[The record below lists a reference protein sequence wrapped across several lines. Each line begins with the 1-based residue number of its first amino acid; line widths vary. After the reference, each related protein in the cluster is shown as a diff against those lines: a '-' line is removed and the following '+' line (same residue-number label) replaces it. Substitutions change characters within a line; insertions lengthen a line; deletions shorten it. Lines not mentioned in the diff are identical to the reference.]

1 MIWFGLSFAQYN
13 ESAPWMAGTNDPLG
27 SAKALSPERSLDD
40 MSAAFEDYWKGRD
53 PSKKG
58 SGFKPYK
65 RWENH
70 WRNFL
75 RKDGTLAKP
84 SDFWKAWEAEKEMLK
99 SEIAQWRS
107 LGPYTTVQKYGQGRI
122 NTFIID
128 PNRPNVFYAGAPSG
142 GLWKSVDYGANW
154 IPLSDEI
161 PQIGVSG
168 IVIDPRD
175 SDIIYIATGDD
186 DARDTYSVGVL
197 KSTDGGLTWN
207 KTGLQFELTNAI
219 SSEIY
224 MHPDNS
230 DILWVATNTGF
241 FKTKDAGKT
250 WDYSI
255 SINIQ
260 DIKLKPGDPDVIYA
274 VSPSKFYKST
284 DGGDSFK
291 VISSGL
297 PEKSGRFAIDVS
309 PADPEV
315 VYLLSANTDNSFQ
328 GVYKS
333 ENSGDSFFKTNES
346 KDIFGGSTQ
355 AWYDMALTVSP
366 VDADMIF
373 VGVLD
378 IWRSTNGGD
387 SFVQMNRW
395 YDPGD
400 VAYTH
405 ADIHFMR
412 YFNDKLYAGT
422 DGGIYESSDDGNSF
436 TDLTETM
443 NISQYYRIATAARNA
458 NRVVGGLQDN
468 GGFAYNNDNW
478 YQYHDGDGMDC
489 VVDPNDENIYYGF
502 SQFGG
507 RLNVTYNAG
516 NTPGGTIVQAPKAE
530 TSDSDSGGAWVTPLV
545 ANEKGDLFA
554 GYSRLYK
561 LENNIWDPVSP
572 RMFGGDLNYVA
583 LAPSNSEVIYVSRS
597 NRIYK
602 SVNGGADFEQLDM
615 GLTSRI
621 SSIEISGIDENRVYA
636 TTAGVEG
643 KVFLSEDA
651 GLTWNDISANLPT
664 DSKLVVKHQPQSP
677 LNDIYV
683 GTSVGVYHK
692 NDNMQEWERYDEGLP
707 NAPVYDMEIN
717 VEDETLT
724 VGTYG
729 RGVWQS
735 PIEVQKLDK
744 DLALLSVNSNNS
756 VQCSGLTPRITVKN
770 NGTDALSSFKVNYR
784 VDGVPYSYNVDD
796 VIRAGE
802 TLEIELPNNPEI
814 EIGQHDLEIEV
825 SANGDLYRTNNAL
838 YASFR
843 TNQAGE
849 GRYVNTF
856 GDVNEDVWLTET
868 KGSSRALWE
877 RSEATTEKFRSK
889 FDNVY
894 VTNFDGEYF
903 DMTTAYL
910 ISPCYDLSRL
920 ENPMLK
926 FDMVFDI
933 EENWDVLYME
943 YSLDSGEN
951 WDILGSADDPN
962 WYNSS
967 FIDGDRPITVGR
979 QWTGTDATP
988 KQYSYDLSAL
998 ANETTVVFRFVLATD
1013 QSVTAEGA
1021 AIDNFSIDATAVLAS
1036 DDFEKHSFKLYPNPS
1051 SSVFYISRQGAED
1064 MQVSVYDV
1072 TGRLVYEERNIT
1084 KTVYGLDMTG
1094 VKSGL
1099 YFLKVRE
1106 GRKQLAT
1113 TILKQ

>member
-1 MIWFGLSFAQYN
+1 MGGAD
-13 ESAPWMAGTNDPLG
+13 DPLTL
-27 SAKALSPERSLDD
+27 AKTQSKKRSLQEI
-40 MSAAFEDYWKGRD
+40 SAAFDNYWKGRD
-53 PSKKG
+53 PNLKG

-70 WRNFL
+70 WKNFL
-75 RKDGTLAKP
+75 KKDGTLATP
-84 SDFWKAWEAEKEMLK
+84 DHFWNAWEAEKDMLK
-99 SEIAQWRS
+99 SESAQWRS
-107 LGPYTTVQKYGQGRI
+107 LGPYTTVQKFGQGRI

-128 PNRPNVFYAGAPSG
+128 PNNPNIFYSGAPSG
-142 GLWKSVDYGANW
+142 GLWKSVDYGENW
-154 IPLSDEI
+154 IPISDEI

-175 SDIIYIATGDD
+175 SNVIYIATGDD

-207 KTGLQFELTNAI
+207 KTGLEFDKTNAI
-219 SSEIY
+219 SNEIY
-224 MHPDNS
+224 MHPENS
-230 DILWVATNTGF
+230 NILWVATNTGF
-241 FKTKDAGKT
+241 FKTTDAGKT

-309 PADPEV
+309 PANPEV

-328 GVYKS
+328 GLYKS
-333 ENSGDSFFKTNES
+333 ENSGDSFIKTRES
-346 KDIFGGSTQ
+346 DDIFGGSTQ

-366 VDADMIF
+366 EDADMVF

-387 SFVQMNRW
+387 NFVQMNRW
-395 YDPGD
+395 YDRSDP
-400 VAYTH
+400 AYTH

-412 YFNDKLYAGT
+412 YFNGRLYAGT
-422 DGGIYESSDDGNSF
+422 DGGIYESSDNASTF

-443 NISQYYRIATAARNA
+443 NISQYYRISTAARNA
-458 NRVVGGLQDN
+458 NRIVGGLQDN

-516 NTPGGTIVQAPKAE
+516 NTPGGTVVEAPKAE

-561 LENNIWDPVSP
+561 LVNNSWDPVSP
-572 RMFGGDLNYVA
+572 RMFGGDLSQVA
-583 LAPSNSEVIYVSRS
+583 LAPSNSELIYVSRS
-597 NRIYK
+597 NRMYK
-602 SVNGGADFEQLDM
+602 SENGGTDFEEVDFRFGSLI
-615 GLTSRI
+615 T
-621 SSIEISGIDENRVYA
+621 SIEISALDENRVYA

-643 KVFLSEDA
+643 QVY
-651 GLTWNDISANLPT
+651 LTVDGGSNWEDISGNLPT
-664 DSKLVVKHQPQSP
+664 DSKLVIKHQPQSP
-677 LNDIYV
+677 VNDIYV

-692 NDNMQEWERYDEGLP
+692 NDNMGQWERYDEGLP
-707 NAPVYDMEIN
+707 NSPVYDMEVNI
-717 VEDETLT
+717 EDRTLT

-735 PIEVQKLDK
+735 PIDVQKLDK
-744 DLALLSVNSNNS
+744 DLALLAVNSNNS
-756 VQCSGLTPRITVKN
+756 VQCSGLTPRITLKN
-770 NGTDALSSFKVNYR
+770 NGAEALSNFQVNYR
-784 VDGVPYSYNVDD
+784 VDGVPYSYTLQEN
-796 VIRAGE
+796 IRPDE
-802 TLEIELPNNPEI
+802 VLEIDLPNNPEI
-814 EIGQHDLEIEV
+814 EIGRHDLEIEV
-825 SANGDLYRTNNAL
+825 AATGDLYKANDKL
-838 YASFR
+838 FASFR

-849 GRYVNTF
+849 GQYVNTF
-856 GDVNEDVWLTET
+856 GDVNEDVWLSET
-868 KGSSRALWE
+868 KGSSGELWE
-877 RSEATTEKFRSK
+877 RTEATTPKFRSK

-894 VTNFDGEYF
+894 VTNSDGDYY
-903 DMTTAYL
+903 DLTTAYL

-926 FDMVFDI
+926 FDMIFDI

-943 YSLDSGEN
+943 YSTDSGET
-951 WDILGSADDPN
+951 WSILGSADDPN
-962 WYNSS
+962 WYNSD
-967 FIDGDRPITVGR
+967 FIDADRPITVGR
-979 QWTGTDATP
+979 QWTGTDGVP
-988 KQYSYDLSAL
+988 KEYSYNL
-998 ANETTVVFRFVLATD
+998 AELADESTVVFRFVFATD

-1021 AIDNFSIDATAVLAS
+1021 AIDNFSIDATAVLAA
-1036 DDFEKHSFKLYPNPS
+1036 DDFDKHNFKLYPNPS
-1051 SSVFYISRQGAED
+1051 SSVFYISRQGVEE
-1064 MQVSVYDV
+1064 MQVSVYDI
-1072 TGRLVYEERNIT
+1072 TGRLIYEEKNIS
-1084 KTVYGLDMTG
+1084 KSIYPLDL
-1094 VKSGL
+1094 SPS
-1099 YFLKVRE
+1099 
-1106 GRKQLAT
+1106 
-1113 TILKQ
+1113 

>member
-1 MIWFGLSFAQYN
+1 
-13 ESAPWMAGTNDPLG
+13 MANVNDPLS
-27 SAKALSPERSLDD
+27 SAKTLSPERSLQD
-40 MSAAFEDYWKGRD
+40 MSASFENYWKTRD
-53 PSKKG
+53 PNKKG

-70 WRNFL
+70 WKNFL

-84 SDFWKAWEAEKEMLK
+84 EDFWRAWEAEKDMLK
-99 SEIAQWRS
+99 SEIAQWSS
-107 LGPYTTVQKYGQGRI
+107 LGPFTTVQKYGQGRI

-128 PNRPNVFYAGAPSG
+128 PNKPNVFYAGAPSG
-142 GLWKSVDYGANW
+142 GLWKSVDYGTNW
-154 IPLSDEI
+154 VPLSDEI

-168 IVIDPRD
+168 IVIDPND
-175 SDIIYIATGDD
+175 SDVIYIATGDD
-186 DARDTYSVGVL
+186 DARDTYSIGVM

-207 KTGLQFELTNAI
+207 KTGLEFDKTNAT

-224 MHPDNS
+224 MHPENS
-230 DILWVATNTGF
+230 NILWVATNTGF
-241 FKTKDAGKT
+241 FKTKDAGNT

-255 SINIQ
+255 SINIL

-274 VSPSKFYKST
+274 VSASKFYKST
-284 DGGDSFK
+284 DGGDTFK

-297 PEKSGRFAIDVS
+297 PDSSGRFAIEVS
-309 PADPEV
+309 PADPEI

-328 GVYKS
+328 GLYRS
-333 ENSGDSFFKTNES
+333 ENSGDSFAKTNES
-346 KDIFGGSTQ
+346 DDIFSGSTQ

-366 VDADMIF
+366 VDADLVF

-378 IWRSTNGGD
+378 IWRSRNGGD
-387 SFVQMNRW
+387 NFSQINYW
-395 YDPGD
+395 YNPSDD
-400 VAYTH
+400 AYTH

-422 DGGIYESSDDGNSF
+422 DGGIYESSDDGDSF

-443 NISQYYRIATAARNA
+443 NISQYYRISTAARNS

-468 GGFAYNNDNW
+468 GGFAFNNNSW
-478 YQYHDGDGMDC
+478 SQYHDGDGMDC

-516 NTPGGTIVQAPKAE
+516 NSPGGTIVEAPGAE
-530 TSDSDSGGAWVTPLV
+530 TDDFDSGGAWVTPLV
-545 ANEKGDLFA
+545 ANDKGELYA

-561 LENNIWDPVSP
+561 LENNSWDPVSP

-583 LAPSNSEVIYVSRS
+583 LAPGNDQLIYVSRS
-597 NRIYK
+597 NRLFK
-602 SVNGGADFEQLDM
+602 TETGPNDFVEIDFRFGSLI
-615 GLTSRI
+615 T
-621 SSIEISGIDENRVYA
+621 SIEVSALDDNLVYV
-636 TTAGVEG
+636 TTGGTEG
-643 KVFLSEDA
+643 KVYQSED
-651 GLTWNDISANLPT
+651 GGQNWQDISENLPE
-664 DSKLVVKHQPQSP
+664 DSKLVIKHQPQSP
-677 LNDIYV
+677 VNDIYV

-692 NDNMQEWERYDEGLP
+692 NDNMEEWERYDEGLP

-717 VEDETLT
+717 VEDRTLT
-724 VGTYG
+724 IGTYG

-735 PIEVQKLDK
+735 PIDVQKLDK
-744 DLALLSVNSNNS
+744 DLALLAVNSNNS
-756 VQCSGLTPRITVKN
+756 VQCSGLTPRITIKN
-770 NGTDALSSFKVNYR
+770 NGTDALNSFKVNYL
-784 VDGVPYSYNVDD
+784 VDGIPYSYTVNNA
-796 VIRAGE
+796 IRPDE

-814 EIGQHDLEIEV
+814 EIGAHDLEIEV
-825 SANGDLYRTNNAL
+825 EATGDVYRTNNTL

-849 GRYVNTF
+849 GQYVNTF
-856 GDVNEDVWLTET
+856 GDVNDDEWLTET
-868 KGSSRALWE
+868 KGSTRILWE
-877 RSEATTEKFRSK
+877 RSEATSPNFRSK

-894 VTNFDGEYF
+894 VTNSDGEYY
-903 DMTTAYL
+903 DLTTAYL

-926 FDMVFDI
+926 FDMIFDI

-943 YSLDSGEN
+943 YSTDSGET
-951 WDILGSADDPN
+951 WSILGSADDPN

-967 FIDGDRPITVGR
+967 FIDADRPITVGS
-979 QWTGTDATP
+979 QWTGTDAVP

-998 ANETTVVFRFVLATD
+998 STETTVVFRFVFATD

-1021 AIDNFSIDATAVLAS
+1021 AIDNFSIDATAVLAA
-1036 DDFEKHSFKLYPNPS
+1036 DEFEKHSFKLYPNPS
-1051 SSVFYISRQGAED
+1051 SSVFYISRKGTEE
-1064 MQVSVYDV
+1064 MQVSVYDT
-1072 TGRLVYEERNIT
+1072 TGRLVYQAKNIT
-1084 KTVYGLDMTG
+1084 RSVYGLDMTT

-1106 GRKQLAT
+1106 GRKTLAT